1 MRLDT
6 TTDRSGGWIG
16 CTGKMLRRIFFG
28 APAVATMWVILA
40 VTGRSASAAEME
52 QLADRAALSRM
63 ARGDESALAE
73 LYDRHARLVFSLAL
87 RILQNRADAEDVVQ
101 EVFAQVWAQAGRY
114 DDARGA
120 VAAWMLMMTRSRA
133 IDRLR
138 ARRARP
144 DTSGDAS
151 DARNLADLAPTQ
163 DLQLLSNE
171 EVVRLREALDA
182 LPAAQRAALELA
194 YYEGLTHAE
203 IADRLSEPLG
213 TVKTRIRQAVIK
225 LRESLLARGS

>member
-1 MRLDT
+1 M
-6 TTDRSGGWIG
+6 
-16 CTGKMLRRIFFG
+16 C
-28 APAVATMWVILA
+28 VILA
-40 VTGRSASAAEME
+40 VLGRSASAPEE
-52 QLADRAALSRM
+52 ERLADRAALARM
-63 ARGDESALAE
+63 ASGDAGGLAE

-101 EVFAQVWAQAGRY
+101 EVFAQVWSQARRY
-114 DDARGA
+114 ESDRGS
-120 VAAWMLMMTRSRA
+120 VAAWMLMMARSRA

-144 DTSGDAS
+144 EMGGQTPATQ
-151 DARNLADLAPTQ
+151 NQVADLAPTQ
-163 DLQLLSNE
+163 DVQLLSNE
-171 EVVRLREALDA
+171 EVAKLRQALDG
-182 LPAAQRAALELA
+182 LPAVQRTALELA

-225 LRESLLARGS
+225 LRESLASKR